1 MKIGEFEMENENQKV
16 EQFWDTPTHDQ
27 IVEISHAHVEA
38 LEASN
43 DDNVWQQVGMHHII
57 LTTIGRRSGKEHKC
71 ALPIW
76 CDLDGHRVVVGSFA
90 GADKEPDWLANLRDR
105 DSNSEVKI
113 RTQIGE
119 YTSIPEILEGEER
132 DLIWNQLCEDRAWYN
147 DYQDR
152 TERIIPLIRFP
163 E

>member
-1 MKIGEFEMENENQKV
+1 MENENQRI

-38 LEASN
+38 LEGSN

-76 CDLDGHRVVVGSFA
+76 RDEDGHRVVVGSFA
-90 GADKEPDWLANLRDR
+90 GADKEPDWLANLRDQA
-105 DSNSEVKI
+105 SNSEVKI
-113 RTQIGE
+113 RTQNSE
-119 YTSIPEILEGEER
+119 YISTPEILEGLER
-132 DLIWNQLCEDRAWYN
+132 DLLWNQLCEDRAWYN
-147 DYQDR
+147 DYQER
-152 TERIIPLIRFP
+152 TERVIPLIRFS

>member
-1 MKIGEFEMENENQKV
+1 MENENQRI

-43 DDNVWQQVGMHHII
+43 EDNVWQQVGMHHII

-76 CDLDGHRVVVGSFA
+76 RDEDGHRVVVGSFA
-90 GADKEPDWLANLRDR
+90 GADKEPDWLANLRDKA
-105 DSNSEVKI
+105 SNSEVKI
-113 RTQIGE
+113 RTQNSE
-119 YTSIPEILEGEER
+119 YISTPEILEGLE
-132 DLIWNQLCEDRAWYN
+132 
-147 DYQDR
+147 
-152 TERIIPLIRFP
+152 
-163 E
+163 

>member
-1 MKIGEFEMENENQKV
+1 MENENQRI

-43 DDNVWQQVGMHHII
+43 EDNVWQQVGMHHII

-76 CDLDGHRVVVGSFA
+76 RDEDGHRIVVGSFA
-90 GADKEPDWLANLRDR
+90 GADKEPDWLANLRDKA
-105 DSNSEVKI
+105 SNSEVKI
-113 RTQIGE
+113 RTQNSE
-119 YTSIPEILEGEER
+119 YISTPEILEGLER
-132 DLIWNQLCEDRAWYN
+132 DLLWNQLCEDRAWYN
-147 DYQDR
+147 DYLER
-152 TERIIPLIRFP
+152 TERVIPLIRFS

>member
-1 MKIGEFEMENENQKV
+1 MENENQRI

-43 DDNVWQQVGMHHII
+43 EDNVWQQVGMHHII

-76 CDLDGHRVVVGSFA
+76 RDEDGHRVVVGSFA
-90 GADKEPDWLANLRDR
+90 GADKEPDWLANLRDKT
-105 DSNSEVKI
+105 SNSEVKI
-113 RTQIGE
+113 RTQNSE
-119 YTSIPEILEGEER
+119 YVSTPEILEGLER
-132 DLIWNQLCEDRAWYN
+132 DLLWNQLCEDRAWYN
-147 DYQDR
+147 DYQER
-152 TERIIPLIRFP
+152 TERVIPLIRFS